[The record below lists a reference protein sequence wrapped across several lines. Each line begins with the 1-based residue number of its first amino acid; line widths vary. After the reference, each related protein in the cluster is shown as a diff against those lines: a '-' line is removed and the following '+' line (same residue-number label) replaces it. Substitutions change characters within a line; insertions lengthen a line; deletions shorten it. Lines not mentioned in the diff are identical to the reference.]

1 MVWLPMFEIFKVRT
15 DVDACDCI
23 QGLYEHDKIVC
34 TESLLGEKSV
44 A

>member
-1 MVWLPMFEIFKVRT
+1 MVWLPVFEIFKVRT

-23 QGLYEHDKIVC
+23 QGLYRHDKIVR